1 MHCFATH
8 VDGGQTLMLKIPNLL
23 LDSCME
29 EVGHSTCDLFHF
41 MREKQDMKQS
51 KNKWR
56 NISIFRLDLVV
67 RVS

>member
-51 KNKWR
+51 KNK
-56 NISIFRLDLVV
+56 
-67 RVS
+67 